1 MERKQTNK
9 QVICTSFQKCK
20 AIMIALYVNYQKYN
34 ISVLIESLYD
44 EDLLIPRTSKM
55 LQIVLD
61 KV

>member
-1 MERKQTNK
+1 
-9 QVICTSFQKCK
+9 
-20 AIMIALYVNYQKYN
+20 MIALYVNYQKYN